1 MSDKGC
7 GCSSGGSRRK
17 CGCGSDEML
26 SIPRGN
32 DFRLHLC
39 GLDVVPGA
47 KDADFEDI
55 EGLKAHVVSWLVR
68 RDEVEMTTNG
78 TDIIITVAAE
88 IQRCTVYGIELTGT
102 HDGHPWR
109 WKAEKVF
116 RIVDSNCEASEQ
128 PMETFG
134 VETYYVRDVVWVE
147 FEGETMTLY
156 SDGHVHFE
164 GDALILQDTDD
175 TTFEIDG
182 DTLYITTDK

>member
-1 MSDKGC
+1 MSNKGC
-7 GCSSGGSRRK
+7 GCRCEGS
-17 CGCGSDEML
+17 EIL

-32 DFRLHLC
+32 DFRLHFC
-39 GLDVVPGA
+39 GLDIVPGM
-47 KDADFEDI
+47 ADIDFGDI
-55 EGLKAHVVSWLVR
+55 EGLKAHVVSWPGR

-88 IQRCTVYGIELTGT
+88 IQRCTVYRIELTGT
-102 HDGHPWR
+102 YNGHPWR
-109 WKAEKVF
+109 WKTGDVF
-116 RIVDSNCEASEQ
+116 RIVESNCEASEQ

-164 GDALILQDTDD
+164 GDALILQDTED

-182 DTLYITTDK
+182 NTLYITTDK